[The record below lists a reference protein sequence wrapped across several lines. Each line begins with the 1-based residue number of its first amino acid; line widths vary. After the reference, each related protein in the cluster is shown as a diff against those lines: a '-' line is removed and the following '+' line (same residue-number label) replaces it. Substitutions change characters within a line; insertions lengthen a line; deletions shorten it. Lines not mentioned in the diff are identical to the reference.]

1 LYTLAGDKNY
11 KEFGDPDAALPKTA
25 PLDPDAEPVTIE
37 DKVVA
42 LLKG

>member
-1 LYTLAGDKNY
+1 V
-11 KEFGDPDAALPKTA
+11 LPKTA
-25 PLDPDAEPVTIE
+25 PPDPDAEPVTIE